1 MSFRL
6 KIILSILL
14 VQALMLLV
22 VVWSNFQF
30 LRTSNEVELSKHAFT
45 TSTVTAALIKRPVL
59 GADLASLRG
68 VLNDIL
74 VQSEADYIR
83 VTDERGVIMEL
94 GNPDSLARPFAEDF
108 LVEDVEDGVFDVE
121 AEITDEGIVIGMLQM
136 GFSTDSI
143 ESVMIA
149 ARRQT
154 ATISVI
160 AIVIGLLIAIM
171 LGNYF
176 ARQLKMLR
184 DATRR
189 IASGDVGYQLSVIG
203 EGELAQ
209 TARAFNTMSRRLAA
223 LYSEKQAALNETKDK
238 AAELRESKRRIQA
251 VVNNALDGI
260 ITIDE
265 QGIIESFN
273 PAAEKMFGYEA
284 EEVIG
289 QNVNMLMPE
298 PYHSEHDRFL
308 REYLLTGEKKIIGKG
323 REVLGR
329 RKDGATFTLEL
340 DVSEVR
346 IEGANLFIGI
356 VRDVTERKH
365 AEQELKK
372 ARDAILESSRNKFE
386 FIANIGHEIRSPLD
400 KVLGESHALL
410 DAGLNSEQEKH
421 VRQIQEAGKSLL
433 TIINDVLDFS
443 KIEAAKLRLEDINF
457 DLQRTLYFV
466 TQMLRKAAAAKK
478 LNLVYLLPCDLPM
491 SLRGDPARLRQ
502 VLVNLVDN
510 AIKFTSR
517 GEVVILV
524 SKVDES
530 VDGITLRFAVR
541 DTGVGLS
548 REDQQRIFESFM
560 QVGGALT
567 QRYGGTGLGLAI
579 SKQLVEMMGGEIGVE
594 STQGVGSEFWF
605 TAHFTKRAELP
616 GPRETSYGE
625 LRDVRA
631 LVVDDSETVRKSMQ
645 HLLESVGMQV
655 RAVADGARALE
666 KLCTRAAQG
675 EPYQVMIF
683 NRTLPGMSGL
693 QLARTVNSDDRL
705 TGVRMIMLTST
716 GYRGDSE
723 EVRRVGIRGY
733 LTTPVHESQL
743 LECVSAVV
751 QLEEDADLLITRH
764 NLAAGKSRFQNN
776 VLLFEPDINDQKV
789 ISGMLQALDYSVCVA
804 CNKAQAINVVQRKYF
819 EQVFINS
826 NITRSDVDDVIACI
840 RSNEEPDQRTRI
852 VALLPA
858 LSTADD
864 IRKCLDMGFDETLV
878 KPVDQKALR
887 HQLGI
892 GDDGSASEPG
902 DTQISPG

>member
-6 KIILSILL
+6 KIILGILL
-14 VQALMLLV
+14 VQVLMLLV

-30 LRTSNEVELSKHAFT
+30 LRTSNEVELSKHAFSA
-45 TSTVTAALIKRPVL
+45 STVTAALIKRPVL
-59 GADLASLRG
+59 GSDLASLQG
-68 VLNDIL
+68 VLHDIL
-74 VQSEADYIR
+74 VQSGADYIR
-83 VTDERGVIMEL
+83 ISDQSGVIMEL
-94 GNPDSLARPFAEDF
+94 GNPESLARPFEEDF
-108 LVEDVEDGVFDVE
+108 LVEDVDDGIFDVS
-121 AEITDEGIVIGMLQM
+121 AEITDEGIVIGHLQM
-136 GFSTDSI
+136 GFSTTPI
-143 ESVMIA
+143 ENVMIA

-160 AIVIGLLIAIM
+160 GIAIGLVIALM

-176 ARQLKMLR
+176 ARQLKILR
-184 DATRR
+184 DASRR
-189 IASGDVGYQLSVIG
+189 IASGDIGYQLSVSG

-209 TARAFNTMSRRLAA
+209 TARAFNTMSRRLAV
-223 LYSEKQAALNETKDK
+223 LYSEKQAALNETKNK

-265 QGIIESFN
+265 QGVIESFN
-273 PAAEKMFGYEA
+273 PAAEKIFGYAA

-289 QNVNMLMPE
+289 QNVNMLMPD
-298 PYHSEHDRFL
+298 PYHTEHDDYL
-308 REYLLTGEKKIIGKG
+308 RDYLATGEKKIIGKG

-329 RKDGATFTLEL
+329 HKDGTTFTMEL

-346 IEGANLFIGI
+346 IEGTNLFIGI
-356 VRDVTERKH
+356 VRDITGRKR
-365 AEQELKK
+365 AEQELKE

-386 FIANIGHEIRSPLD
+386 FIANIGHEIRAPLD
-400 KVLGESHALL
+400 KVLGESHVLL
-410 DAGLNSEQEKH
+410 NTGLNPGQKKH
-421 VRQIQEAGKSLL
+421 VDQILEAGKSLL

-443 KIEAAKLRLEDINF
+443 KIEAAKLSLEDINF
-457 DLQRTLYFV
+457 DLQRTIYFV
-466 TQMLRKAAAAKK
+466 TQMLRKAAAAKRI
-478 LNLVYLLPCDLPM
+478 NLVYLLPCDLPM

-517 GEVVILV
+517 GEVVIQV

-530 VDGITLRFAVR
+530 VDDITLRFSVR

-548 REDQQRIFESFM
+548 PGDQQRIFESFM
-560 QVGGALT
+560 EVGGALT

-594 STQGVGSEFWF
+594 SRQGVGSEFWF

-631 LVVDDSETVRKSMQ
+631 LIVDDSETARESKQ
-645 HLLESVGMQV
+645 HLLESVGMKV
-655 RAVADGARALE
+655 YTVADGAQALE
-666 KLCTRAAQG
+666 QLCTRAAEG

-683 NRTLPGMSGL
+683 NRILPGMTGL

-705 TGVRMIMLTST
+705 AGVRMIMLTST

-723 EVRRVGIRGY
+723 EVRSVGIRGY

-751 QLEEDADLLITRH
+751 QQEEDADLLITRH

-776 VLLFEPDINDQKV
+776 VLLFEPDINDRKV

-804 CNKAQAINVVQRKYF
+804 CNKAQAINVVQRRYF
-819 EQVFINS
+819 ERVFINC
-826 NITRSDVDDVIACI
+826 NITRSDIDDVIACI
-840 RSNEEPDQRTRI
+840 RANEEPDQRTRV
-852 VALLPA
+852 VALVPS

-864 IRKCLDMGFDETLV
+864 LKACLAMGFDDTLV

-887 HQLGI
+887 RQLGI
-892 GDDGSASEPG
+892 LEGAGDSPQG
-902 DTQISPG
+902 DSRVSPG

>member
-6 KIILSILL
+6 KIIFSILL
-14 VQALMLLV
+14 VQVLMLLV

-83 VTDERGVIMEL
+83 VSDERGVIMEL

-143 ESVMIA
+143 DSVMIA

-160 AIVIGLLIAIM
+160 AIVIGLVIAIM

-329 RKDGATFTLEL
+329 RKDGSTFTMEL

-365 AEQELKK
+365 AEQELKE

-410 DAGLNSEQEKH
+410 DAGLNSEQEKY

-457 DLQRTLYFV
+457 DLERTIYFV

-530 VDGITLRFAVR
+530 VDDITLRFAVR

-548 REDQQRIFESFM
+548 QEDQQRIFESFM
-560 QVGGALT
+560 QAGGALT

-594 STQGVGSEFWF
+594 STLGMGSEFWF

-625 LRDVRA
+625 LRDVRV
-631 LVVDDSETVRKSMQ
+631 LVVDDSEAARKSMQ
-645 HLLESVGMQV
+645 HLLASVGMRV
-655 RAVADGARALE
+655 RTVADGAQALE

-683 NRTLPGMSGL
+683 NRILPGMTGL

-705 TGVRMIMLTST
+705 AGLRMIMLTST

-826 NITRSDVDDVIACI
+826 NITRPDIDDLIACV
-840 RSNEEPDQRTRI
+840 RANEEPDQPTRVI
-852 VALLPA
+852 ALLPS

-864 IRKCLDMGFDETLV
+864 LKKCLAMGFDDTLV

-887 HQLGI
+887 RQLGI
-892 GDDGSASEPG
+892 HEDNGSAAQG
-902 DTQISPG
+902 DSQVSPG